1 LHYPAE
7 EHNTHTI
14 RGNIH
19 SDFGTLT
26 LLVQDAVGG
35 LQVQRTDGTWIMVQ
49 PRANAII
56 VNVGDMLMRW
66 TNDKLQ
72 ATLHQVVTPPGVS
85 KSIPE
90 RFSIAFFCNANKE
103 TLLECLENCSDN
115 FNPPRYPPINAYDYL
130 TQRLTDTI
138 HAGEN
143 SESKE

>member
-1 LHYPAE
+1 
-7 EHNTHTI
+7 
-14 RGNIH
+14 
-19 SDFGTLT
+19 
-26 LLVQDAVGG
+26 
-35 LQVQRTDGTWIMVQ
+35 MVQ

-85 KSIPE
+85 NSVPE
-90 RFSIAFFCNANKE
+90 RFSIAFFCNANKD

-143 SESKE
+143 NESKE